1 MSGLKKDTAVYNA
14 MIAALQ
20 LSGQRKLDE
29 EMKEMKENMTGRE
42 EKWNIR
48 ENNGIK
54 NTITSVHLF
63 EKVQQ
68 IYSEGLADGQLQHW
82 AYNYSIDKKG
92 ERDSS
97 RGGRER
103 GSVRRNF
110 EEEGINSSIIDSI
123 GISPIDKVQKSNLFS
138 VVENSSIEEKK
149 IIETLGGSGYRT
161 VSSIMNGYV
170 DRDSNVDVEVPTCS
184 KTDIYGNPHVKV
196 DISRDD
202 NISGL
207 KSASANDST
216 ARTNTDTDTDPS
228 IRQSTV
234 TNNTVPHL
242 IMPSVIPSSSSSS
255 SSPSPPPPSSSTST
269 SSSIDSGISSTLA
282 STSISTSAPTLRVRD
297 GDVEKA
303 NPTGVGVGV
312 IDDGHARAF
321 VSATHI
327 PPRVLDLHEC
337 PLSVAKAAIDYELR
351 EIYCEHEG
359 GSDICLL
366 NDDNISFQSYRDI
379 RSGSFDRSCEKSLPS
394 MTNLNPCT
402 SSNKD
407 DSFSD
412 GTDSNNLR
420 RYNDKKVTG
429 ISPHNTLLDMK
440 VDKSSTTTVETERR
454 SHRHNRRKVGV
465 KSVGPD
471 KYKSRN
477 IEESKVTT
485 VLERTFIN
493 DCGSTY
499 SKHEMLQNNL
509 PLTMLQMLQLPSDDN
524 ETLGDSIKGE
534 RTSPRSLCTYE
545 LHIITGRGR
554 HLNSS
559 GTRGVLMKE
568 IKEYLLD
575 NYGIKT
581 ERIQGNDGCIIVTRS
596 SLNRWLLDMS
606 TI

>member
-1 MSGLKKDTAVYNA
+1 

-29 EMKEMKENMTGRE
+29 EMTEMKENMTGLE

-54 NTITSVHLF
+54 NTITSVQLF

-123 GISPIDKVQKSNLFS
+123 GISPIDKAQKNNLFS
-138 VVENSSIEEKK
+138 AVENSSIEEKK
-149 IIETLGGSGYRT
+149 IVETLGGSGYRT
-161 VSSIMNGYV
+161 VSSNMNGYV
-170 DRDSNVDVEVPTCS
+170 DRDSNIDIEVPTS
-184 KTDIYGNPHVKV
+184 NRNNIYGNPHVEV
-196 DISRDD
+196 DISGDG

-207 KSASANDST
+207 KSASASDST
-216 ARTNTDTDTDPS
+216 ARTDTDTDTDPS
-228 IRQSTV
+228 IRQSTI
-234 TNNTVPHL
+234 TNNIVPHP
-242 IMPSVIPSSSSSS
+242 IMPSVIPSASSSF
-255 SSPSPPPPSSSTST
+255 
-269 SSSIDSGISSTLA
+269 IDGGISSTLA
-282 STSISTSAPTLRVRD
+282 STSTSTSIFTSAPILRV
-297 GDVEKA
+297 GGVEKA
-303 NPTGVGVGV
+303 NPTGVDVGVDV
-312 IDDGHARAF
+312 IDDVHARAF

-327 PPRVLDLHEC
+327 PPRILDLHEC

-351 EIYCEHEG
+351 EIYCEHDG
-359 GSDICLL
+359 GGDICVL
-366 NDDNISFQSYRDI
+366 NDDNISFKSYRDI
-379 RSGSFDRSCEKSLPS
+379 RSGSVGGRVEKSLPS
-394 MTNLNPCT
+394 MTNSNPCT
-402 SSNKD
+402 SGNKD
-407 DSFSD
+407 HNFND
-412 GTDSNNLR
+412 GTDSNSLR
-420 RYNDKKVTG
+420 SYNDKKVTE

-440 VDKSSTTTVETERR
+440 VDRTSTTSVETERR
-454 SHRHNRRKVGV
+454 SHRHNRRKVGM
-465 KSVGPD
+465 KSIGPD
-471 KYKSRN
+471 KYKSSN

-485 VLERTFIN
+485 VLVRSAIN
-493 DCGSTY
+493 DCDSTY
-499 SKHEMLQNNL
+499 SKHEILENDL
-509 PLTMLQMLQLPSDDN
+509 PLNMLQMLQLPSDDN
-524 ETLGDSIKGE
+524 ETLGNSIKGE
-534 RTSPRSLCTYE
+534 RTSPRSLCTYN

-568 IKEYLLD
+568 IKEYLHN

-596 SLNRWLLDMS
+596 SLNRWLLEMS

>member
-1 MSGLKKDTAVYNA
+1 

-29 EMKEMKENMTGRE
+29 EMTEMKENMTGLE

-54 NTITSVHLF
+54 NTITSVQLF

-123 GISPIDKVQKSNLFS
+123 GISPIDKAQKNNLFS

-149 IIETLGGSGYRT
+149 IVETLGGSGYRT
-161 VSSIMNGYV
+161 VSSNMNGYV
-170 DRDSNVDVEVPTCS
+170 DRDSNIDVEVPTS
-184 KTDIYGNPHVKV
+184 NRNNFYGNPHVEV
-196 DISRDD
+196 DISGDG

-207 KSASANDST
+207 KSASASDST
-216 ARTNTDTDTDPS
+216 ARTDTDTDTDPS
-228 IRQSTV
+228 IRQSTI
-234 TNNTVPHL
+234 TNNIVPHP
-242 IMPSVIPSSSSSS
+242 IMPSVIPSASSSF
-255 SSPSPPPPSSSTST
+255 
-269 SSSIDSGISSTLA
+269 IDGGISSTLA
-282 STSISTSAPTLRVRD
+282 STSTSTSIFTSTPILRV
-297 GDVEKA
+297 GGVEKA
-303 NPTGVGVGV
+303 NPTGVDVGVDV
-312 IDDGHARAF
+312 IDDVHARAL

-327 PPRVLDLHEC
+327 PPRILDLHEC

-351 EIYCEHEG
+351 EIYCEHDG
-359 GSDICLL
+359 GGDICVL
-366 NDDNISFQSYRDI
+366 NDDNISFKSYRDI
-379 RSGSFDRSCEKSLPS
+379 RSGSVGGCVEKSLPS
-394 MTNLNPCT
+394 MTNSNPCT
-402 SSNKD
+402 SGNKD
-407 DSFSD
+407 HNFND

-420 RYNDKKVTG
+420 SYNDKKVTE

-440 VDKSSTTTVETERR
+440 VDRTSTTSVETERR
-454 SHRHNRRKVGV
+454 SHRHNRRKVGM
-465 KSVGPD
+465 KSIGPD
-471 KYKSRN
+471 KYKSSN

-485 VLERTFIN
+485 VLERTAIN
-493 DCGSTY
+493 DCDSTY
-499 SKHEMLQNNL
+499 SKHEILENDL
-509 PLTMLQMLQLPSDDN
+509 PLNMLQMLQLPSDDN
-524 ETLGDSIKGE
+524 ETLGNSIKGE
-534 RTSPRSLCTYE
+534 RTSPRSLCTYN

-568 IKEYLLD
+568 IKEYLHN
-575 NYGIKT
+575 NYGIIT

-596 SLNRWLLDMS
+596 SLNRWLLEMS

>member
-1 MSGLKKDTAVYNA
+1 

-29 EMKEMKENMTGRE
+29 EMTEMKENMTGLE

-54 NTITSVHLF
+54 NTITSVQLF

-123 GISPIDKVQKSNLFS
+123 GISPIDKAQKNNLFS

-149 IIETLGGSGYRT
+149 IVETLGGSGYRT
-161 VSSIMNGYV
+161 VSSNMNGYV
-170 DRDSNVDVEVPTCS
+170 DRDSNIDIEVPTS
-184 KTDIYGNPHVKV
+184 NRNNIYGNPHVQV
-196 DISRDD
+196 DISGDG

-207 KSASANDST
+207 KSASASDST
-216 ARTNTDTDTDPS
+216 ARTDTDTDTDPS
-228 IRQSTV
+228 IRQSTI
-234 TNNTVPHL
+234 TNNIVPHP
-242 IMPSVIPSSSSSS
+242 IMPSVIPSASSSF
-255 SSPSPPPPSSSTST
+255 
-269 SSSIDSGISSTLA
+269 IDGGISSTLA
-282 STSISTSAPTLRVRD
+282 STSTSTSIFTSAPILRV
-297 GDVEKA
+297 GGVEKA
-303 NPTGVGVGV
+303 NPTGVDVGVDV
-312 IDDGHARAF
+312 IDDVHARAF

-327 PPRVLDLHEC
+327 PPRILDLHEC

-351 EIYCEHEG
+351 EIYCEHDG
-359 GSDICLL
+359 GGDICVL
-366 NDDNISFQSYRDI
+366 NDDNISFKSYRDI
-379 RSGSFDRSCEKSLPS
+379 RSGSVGGRVEKSLPS
-394 MTNLNPCT
+394 MTNSNPCT
-402 SSNKD
+402 SGNKD
-407 DSFSD
+407 HNFND

-420 RYNDKKVTG
+420 RYNDKKVTEV
-429 ISPHNTLLDMK
+429 SPHNTLLDMK
-440 VDKSSTTTVETERR
+440 VDRTSTTSVETERR
-454 SHRHNRRKVGV
+454 SHRHNRRKVGM
-465 KSVGPD
+465 KSIGPD
-471 KYKSRN
+471 KYKSSN

-485 VLERTFIN
+485 VLVRSAIN
-493 DCGSTY
+493 DCDSTY
-499 SKHEMLQNNL
+499 SKHEILENDL
-509 PLTMLQMLQLPSDDN
+509 PLNMLQMLQLPSDDN
-524 ETLGDSIKGE
+524 ETLGNSIKGE
-534 RTSPRSLCTYE
+534 RTSPRSLCTYN

-568 IKEYLLD
+568 IKEYLHN

-596 SLNRWLLDMS
+596 SLNRWLLEMS